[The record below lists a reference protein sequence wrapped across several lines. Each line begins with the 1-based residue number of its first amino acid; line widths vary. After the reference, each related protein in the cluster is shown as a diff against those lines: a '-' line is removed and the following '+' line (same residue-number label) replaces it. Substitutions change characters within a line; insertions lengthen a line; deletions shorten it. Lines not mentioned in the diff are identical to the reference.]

1 MRRTSLVESASGQS
15 SGDKPIAP
23 PRRLLVAE
31 DDREFRGLLTAA
43 LRSDGYEI
51 VEVATGFELLDA
63 LMTFSTSNAN
73 GRSFDLVI
81 SDVRM
86 PGLNGITAL
95 ARLGGGHKAPPVVF
109 VTAFGDDEVHE
120 QARQVGAID
129 VLDKPLDMDDLR
141 AFVAEFLAGH
151 TRCAQRDRSP
161 REAICYVTLTP
172 EIEGRCSRVSIR
184 VPRPA

>member
-1 MRRTSLVESASGQS
+1 VRRTSLVESASAQS
-15 SGDKPIAP
+15 SGDRPIAP

-31 DDREFRGLLTAA
+31 DDKEFRGLLTAA

-63 LMTFSTSNAN
+63 LMTSSTSNAN

-95 ARLGGGHKAPPVVF
+95 ARLGDSHKAPPVVF

-141 AFVAEFLAGH
+141 AFVAEFLAG
-151 TRCAQRDRSP
+151 TRQT
-161 REAICYVTLTP
+161 I
-172 EIEGRCSRVSIR
+172 IGR
-184 VPRPA
+184 

>member
-63 LMTFSTSNAN
+63 LMTSSNSNAN

-86 PGLNGITAL
+86 PGLSGITAL
-95 ARLGGGHKAPPVVF
+95 ARLGDGQKA
-109 VTAFGDDEVHE
+109 AS
-120 QARQVGAID
+120 R
-129 VLDKPLDMDDLR
+129 LR
-141 AFVAEFLAGH
+141 HG
-151 TRCAQRDRSP
+151 
-161 REAICYVTLTP
+161 
-172 EIEGRCSRVSIR
+172 IR
-184 VPRPA
+184 

>member
-1 MRRTSLVESASGQS
+1 VRRTSLVESASAQS

-23 PRRLLVAE
+23 SRRLLVAE
-31 DDREFRGLLTAA
+31 DDKEFRGLLTAA

-63 LMTFSTSNAN
+63 LMTSSTSNAN

-86 PGLNGITAL
+86 PGLSGITAL
-95 ARLGGGHKAPPVVF
+95 ARLGDSHRAPPVVF

-151 TRCAQRDRSP
+151 TR
-161 REAICYVTLTP
+161 
-172 EIEGRCSRVSIR
+172 
-184 VPRPA
+184 